1 MEASQHDW
9 RDVGT
14 ESGTKTT
21 DRPRLDGLDAV
32 KLAAAALV
40 VLEHSVLRGTGRDL
54 VAYVIYGACHVAVPT
69 FFAVAGYIA
78 GLKQPAGAAV
88 ASFAATRAKRL
99 LVPALFWMAFFP
111 AFTFARTGS
120 APWGEAVTAEWL
132 VASFA
137 GGGYAW
143 FLVVLFCIAV
153 LGALLDRRTQRI
165 WPTYAGL
172 ALFTLLGLVQPVH
185 PVGLG
190 GGTFYFFIPVYGA
203 VYWAAMRFSR
213 TAWRPPTGVAAAA
226 LISLSFGAGGLAVVR
241 QLTGLQAYSWL
252 MYVSASLG
260 ALGALALAV
269 DPSIRWNRILR
280 PLAWVSEGTLGIYLV
295 HVVLIGYVFLLV
307 PPMQPLLRTFVG
319 AIATF
324 FVTAVFVAVARR
336 WGPARAVL

>member
-1 MEASQHDW
+1 MGA
-9 RDVGT
+9 
-14 ESGTKTT
+14 ESGTKTIT
-21 DRPRLDGLDAV
+21 RGRLDGLDAV

-54 VAYVIYGACHVAVPT
+54 VAYFIYGACHVAVPT

-78 GLKQPAGAAV
+78 GLKPPAPAV
-88 ASFAATRAKRL
+88 AAFVATRAKRL

-111 AFTFARTGS
+111 AFTFWRTGRV
-120 APWGEAVTAEWL
+120 PWGEAVTAEWI

-165 WPTYAGL
+165 WPTYVGFG
-172 ALFTLLGLVQPVH
+172 LFTLLGLVQARH

-190 GGTFYFFIPVYGA
+190 GGTFYFFILVYGA
-203 VYWAAMRFSR
+203 VYWSAMRIARTPRRLPASSAVAVLVSFS
-213 TAWRPPTGVAAAA
+213 
-226 LISLSFGAGGLAVVR
+226 LGAGVLAVAR
-241 QLTGLQAYSWL
+241 QLTGLQAYSWF

-269 DPSIRWNRILR
+269 NPSIPWGSMLR
-280 PLAWVSEGTLGIYLV
+280 PMAWVRDGTLGIYLV
-295 HVVLIGYVFLLV
+295 HMVLISYVFLLV
-307 PPMQPLLRTFVG
+307 PPMQPLLSTFVG
-319 AIATF
+319 AILTF
-324 FVTAVFVAVARR
+324 FFTAVFVAAARR
-336 WGPARAVL
+336 WRPARAVL